1 MCIWYVCV
9 NQILHIDTGI
19 LLVDYLG
26 PKGPSEI
33 SVDIRLKEIYWS
45 V

>member
-1 MCIWYVCV
+1 MCIGYVCA
-9 NQILHIDTGI
+9 NQILHIGTGI

-33 SVDIRLKEIYWS
+33 SINIRLKEIY
-45 V
+45 